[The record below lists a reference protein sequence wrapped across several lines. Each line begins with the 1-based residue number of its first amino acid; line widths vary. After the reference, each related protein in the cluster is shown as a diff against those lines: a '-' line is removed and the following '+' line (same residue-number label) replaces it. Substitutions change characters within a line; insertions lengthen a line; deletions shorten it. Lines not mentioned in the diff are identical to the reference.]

1 MKIGLYSVTDKALFD
16 ALNQV
21 KVTNDDMKSLFFK
34 RGIIISKD
42 TKRKALA
49 LDFSRYFHGFDDY
62 KKLSEILGSIGRRE
76 KSSINIIN
84 TNIDKKDIEAA
95 VKLVCEDLQ
104 KEGDQTDFIYTDAG
118 LQVKIKYVKLDY
130 NMSEFRQ
137 SSTREATILI
147 EKNDNDEFIARF
159 PQNSKSREFTE
170 KLVNKI
176 KSENTE
182 ANVALD
188 EITLESVKD
197 HTERT
202 VFFKKL
208 IESIPNYNCIDVT
221 DVYVTHPIL
230 EEKKKESTDDDEETE
245 DIVVD
250 LGCHISKASLKGR
263 GVLESKELNDLLA
276 QGFYITKVVWIS
288 VVNGLI
294 DSNKYE
300 FEAQFFDTDNCKLF
314 SYLVRGQYKYKS
326 AGDYTY
332 RQNVEKDKEVLLST
346 LIEQSARKI
355 SDEIVERNALKVKTK
370 IIGG

>member
-16 ALNQV
+16 ALNQA

-34 RGIIISKD
+34 RGTIISKD

-84 TNIDKKDIEAA
+84 ADVDKSEIEAA

-137 SSTREATILI
+137 SSTREAIILI
-147 EKNDNDEFIARF
+147 EKNESGEFITRF

-182 ANVALD
+182 TKVSLD

-202 VFFKKL
+202 NFFKKL
-208 IESIPNYNCIDVT
+208 IESIPNYNCVDVT

-230 EEKKKESTDDDEETE
+230 EERKKENNDDDDEPE
-245 DIVVD
+245 DVAVD

-263 GVLESKELNDLLA
+263 GVLESKELTDLLA
-276 QGFYITKVVWIS
+276 QGFYITKIVWVS
-288 VVNGLI
+288 VVNGFF
-294 DSNKYE
+294 DSNKFE

-326 AGDYTY
+326 VDDYTH
-332 RQNVEKDKEVLLST
+332 RQNVEKEKEVLLLT
-346 LIEQSARKI
+346 LIERSAREI
-355 SDEIVERNALKVKTK
+355 SDEIVGRNALKVKSK

>member
-16 ALNQV
+16 ALNQT

-34 RGIIISKD
+34 RGTIISKD

-62 KKLSEILGSIGRRE
+62 KKLSEILGSVGRRE
-76 KSSINIIN
+76 KCSINIIN
-84 TNIDKKDIEAA
+84 ANVEKSDIEAA

-118 LQVKIKYVKLDY
+118 IEVKIKYVKLDY
-130 NMSEFRQ
+130 KMNEFRQ
-137 SSTREATILI
+137 SSTREAVVLI
-147 EKNDNDEFIARF
+147 EKNEAGEFIARF
-159 PQNSKSREFTE
+159 PQNTKSREFTE

-176 KSENTE
+176 RTENVDST
-182 ANVALD
+182 VSID

-197 HTERT
+197 HSERT
-202 VFFKKL
+202 YFFKKL

-230 EEKKKESTDDDEETE
+230 EDKKKETTDEDHDDEAE
-245 DIVVD
+245 DVAVD

-263 GVLESKELNDLLA
+263 GVLESKELNDLLS
-276 QGFYITKVVWIS
+276 QGFYITKIIWVS
-288 VVNGLI
+288 VVSGFV
-294 DSNKYE
+294 DSNKFE
-300 FEAQFFDTDNCKLF
+300 FEAQFSDTDNCKLF

-326 AGDYTY
+326 IDDYTH
-332 RQNVEKDKEVLLST
+332 RQNVEKEKEIILLT
-346 LIEQSARKI
+346 LIEGAARKI
-355 SDEIVERNALKVKTK
+355 SDEIVERNSLKVKAE
-370 IIGG
+370 